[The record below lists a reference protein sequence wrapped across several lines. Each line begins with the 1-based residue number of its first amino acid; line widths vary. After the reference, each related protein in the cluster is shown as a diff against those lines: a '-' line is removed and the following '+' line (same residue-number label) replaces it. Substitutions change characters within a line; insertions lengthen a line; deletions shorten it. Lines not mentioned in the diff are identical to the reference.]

1 MRAFPRVLFD
11 EAHSE
16 SWTIR
21 RDTAETMNPG
31 HPDDNS
37 YARAAELLRRL
48 GHTVEAHTEGPV
60 TPAVLAAADAFVIAH
75 PSAGRWERTTGLG
88 SPVFSAE
95 ELDAIDDYVTNGGGL
110 VVLAEYEQDKYGNN
124 LAELLARFGA
134 GVEHAT
140 VQDPRNAHNGVPSW
154 VLGVAGEGGEED
166 LLAGARRACF
176 YRTGV
181 LTAPEGADVLFSTSP
196 TADPAGRPLA
206 VAVRHGA
213 GRVVALADSDL
224 FGDDSIADYDHAALW
239 GNLIT
244 WVSRIPAK
252 TTSGDKS
259 DMSGATAP
267 DMSRNGVSRN
277 GVSGN
282 GASGNGV
289 AANGA
294 AGVSAAAEGASGGAA
309 ADLLQDEGR
318 SLFGRLK
325 DAVERLKPLQAK
337 DGSIEGDRDEAVAL
351 ISEIVGHVTALAP
364 RFPHDAA
371 YLAAVVADFRKWVEQ
386 GLGVPDFLDSL
397 DAFHP
402 DTQRVDGL
410 EHLVVFPMYTQNGS
424 TSRHVEAVWIRTVW
438 PEWLAELE
446 RTRYDNPMFVP
457 IAFEDFTSGYD
468 TNSAVLFPETVAV
481 RQTPARFTWGGIF
494 CDREAARFR
503 KVSRAAAE
511 TLKLALPPDAA
522 RLLQSQEL
530 AQDTFVLWDLV
541 HDRTHSHGD
550 LPFDPFMIKQRMPY
564 WLYSLEELRC
574 DLTAFGEAVKLEAE
588 GVPHARYVQYAI
600 LFDRLFRF
608 PITGDRVR
616 NYDGLGGQ
624 LLFAYLH
631 RNDVVRWTDNRLSVD
646 WARLAGCVADLR
658 GEVEKLYRDGI
669 DRSKL
674 AHWLAAH
681 ELVAA
686 YVEPHPA
693 SVWARGVDAL
703 PVEDPRGPGG
713 RPPAGNSPK
722 AVVDAVLPDE
732 FPLSMFYEALRRK
745 LGEVV
750 DSTKGIRA

>member
-21 RDTAETMNPG
+21 RDVAETMNPG

-37 YARAAELLRRL
+37 YARAADVLRRL
-48 GHTVEAHTEGPV
+48 GHTVTAHTEGPI
-60 TPAVLAAADAFVIAH
+60 TPALLAGQDVFVIAH
-75 PSAGRWERTTGLG
+75 PSADRWERTTGLG
-88 SPVFSAE
+88 SPVFPVE
-95 ELDAIDDYVTNGGGL
+95 ELDAIEEHVRGGGGL
-110 VVLAEYEQDKYGNN
+110 VVLAECEQEKYGSN
-124 LAELLARFGA
+124 LTDLLARFGV
-134 GVEHAT
+134 GVEHLT
-140 VQDPRNAHNGVPSW
+140 VQDPRNAHNGVAAW
-154 VLGVAGEGGEED
+154 VLGAPAATEGENP
-166 LLAGARRACF
+166 LAGARRACF
-176 YRTGV
+176 YRAGV
-181 LTAPEGADVLFSTSP
+181 LTAPEDATVLFSTSP

-206 VAVRHGA
+206 VAVRHGE
-213 GRVVALADSDL
+213 GRVVVLADSDL
-224 FGDDSIADYDHAALW
+224 FGDDSIGDYDHAALW
-239 GNLIT
+239 GNLVT
-244 WVSRIPAK
+244 WAARIPAPR
-252 TTSGDKS
+252 TA
-259 DMSGATAP
+259 ATGETEA
-267 DMSRNGVSRN
+267 R
-277 GVSGN
+277 
-282 GASGNGV
+282 
-289 AANGA
+289 AAFR
-294 AGVSAAAEGASGGAA
+294 E
-309 ADLLQDEGR
+309 
-318 SLFGRLK
+318 LK
-325 DAVERLKPLQAK
+325 EAVEALKPLQAK
-337 DGSIEGDRDEAVAL
+337 DGSVERDHERAAELVA
-351 ISEIVGHVTALAP
+351 EIAGHVTRLAP
-364 RFPHDAA
+364 RFPHDEA
-371 YLAAVVADFRKWVEQ
+371 YLAAVVADLNRWAEQ

-397 DAFHP
+397 NAFHP

-410 EHLVVFPMYTQNGS
+410 EHLVVFPMYTQNG
-424 TSRHVEAVWIRTVW
+424 TTFRYLEAVWIRTVW

-446 RTRYDNPMFVP
+446 RTRYDNPLFVP

-481 RQTPARFTWGGIF
+481 RETPSRFTWGGIF

-503 KVSRAAAE
+503 AVSGAAAS

-522 RLLQSQEL
+522 RLIASQEL
-530 AQDTFVLWDLV
+530 AQDTFVLWDLI

-574 DLTAFGEAVKLEAE
+574 DLTAYGEAVKLEAE
-588 GVPHARYVQYAI
+588 GVPHARYVQLAI

-608 PITGDRVR
+608 PITGERVR

-631 RNDVVRWTDNRLSVD
+631 RNDIVRWTDNRLSID
-646 WARLAGCVADLR
+646 WTRVAGGVADLR
-658 GEVEKLYRDGI
+658 AEVEKLYRDGI

-681 ELVAA
+681 QLVAT

-703 PVEDPRGPGG
+703 PVEGF
-713 RPPAGNSPK
+713 PK

-745 LGEVV
+745 LTDVI

>member
-1 MRAFPRVLFD
+1 MSAFPRVLFD

-21 RDTAETMNPG
+21 RDVAETMNPG
-31 HPDDNS
+31 HPDDSS
-37 YARAAELLRRL
+37 YARAAGLLRGL
-48 GHTVEAHTEGPV
+48 GHSVDAHVEGPL
-60 TPAVLAAADAFVIAH
+60 TPGLLSARDVLVIAH
-75 PSAGRWERTTGLG
+75 PSGDRWEHTTGLG
-88 SPVFSAE
+88 SPVLPVE
-95 ELDAIDDYVTNGGGL
+95 ELDAIEEYVRDGGGL
-110 VVLAEYEQDKYGNN
+110 VVLAEYEQEKYGSN
-124 LAELLARFGA
+124 LTELLARFGV
-134 GVEHAT
+134 GVEHT
-140 VQDPRNAHNGVPSW
+140 LVRDPGNAHNGVASW
-154 VLGVAGEGGEED
+154 VLGTPQNVPGGPQNAPGATQNAPENGQD

-176 YRTGV
+176 YRSGV
-181 LTAPEGADVLFSTSP
+181 LTAPDHAAVLFTTSP
-196 TADPAGRPLA
+196 TATPANRPLA
-206 VAVRHGA
+206 VAVRHGE
-213 GRVVALADSDL
+213 GRVVVVADSDL
-224 FGDDSIADYDHAALW
+224 FGDDSIGDYDHAALW
-239 GNLIT
+239 GNLVT
-244 WVSRIPAK
+244 WAARVPAAK
-252 TTSGDKS
+252 I
-259 DMSGATAP
+259 
-267 DMSRNGVSRN
+267 R
-277 GVSGN
+277 
-282 GASGNGV
+282 
-289 AANGA
+289 A
-294 AGVSAAAEGASGGAA
+294 AGDATVGDAEARAEF
-309 ADLLQDEGR
+309 Q
-318 SLFGRLK
+318 RLK
-325 DAVERLKPLQAK
+325 DAVEALKPLQVK
-337 DGSIEGDRDEAVAL
+337 DGSVPEESDRPRAAELV
-351 ISEIVGHVTALAP
+351 SEIAGRVERLAP

-371 YLAAVVADFRKWVEQ
+371 YLAAVVADLRKWADR
-386 GLGVPDFLDSL
+386 GLGVPDFLDAL

-410 EHLVVFPMYTQNGS
+410 EHLVVFPMYTQNG
-424 TSRHVEAVWIRTVW
+424 TTFRHLEAVWIRTIW

-446 RTRYDNPMFVP
+446 RSGYDNPMFVP

-481 RQTPARFTWGGIF
+481 RETPARFTWGGIF
-494 CDREAARFR
+494 ADREAARFR
-503 KVSRAAAE
+503 AVSGAAAA

-522 RLLQSQEL
+522 RLIASQEL
-530 AQDTFVLWDLV
+530 AQDTFVLWDLI

-574 DLTAFGEAVKLEAE
+574 DLTAFGEAVKLEKE
-588 GVPHARYVQYAI
+588 GVPHARYVQLAI

-624 LLFAYLH
+624 LLFSYLH

-646 WARLAGCVADLR
+646 WDRLAEGVADLR

-681 ELVAA
+681 QLVAA
-686 YVEPHPA
+686 YVEPNPA

-703 PVEDPRGPGG
+703 PVEGF
-713 RPPAGNSPK
+713 PK

-745 LGEVV
+745 LGDVV

>member
-11 EAHSE
+11 EAHNE

-21 RDTAETMNPG
+21 RDVAETMNPG

-48 GHTVEAHTEGPV
+48 GHTVAAHTEGPI
-60 TPAVLAAADAFVIAH
+60 TPALLGSNDVFVIAH
-75 PSAGRWERTTGLG
+75 PSADRWERTTGLG
-88 SPVFSAE
+88 SPVFPVE
-95 ELDAIDDYVTNGGGL
+95 ELDAVEAYVAEGGGL
-110 VVLAEYEQDKYGNN
+110 VVLAECEQEKYGSN
-124 LAELLARFGA
+124 LDELLARFGV
-134 GVEHAT
+134 GVEHTT
-140 VQDPRNAHNGVPSW
+140 VQDPRNAHNGVASW
-154 VLGVAGEGGEED
+154 VLGSPGDGTGED

-176 YRTGV
+176 YRAGV
-181 LTAPEGADVLFSTSP
+181 LVAPEDAAVLFRTSS
-196 TADPAGRPLA
+196 TADPAGLPLA
-206 VAVRHGA
+206 VAVRHGK
-213 GRVVALADSDL
+213 GRVVVLADSDL
-224 FGDDSIADYDHAALW
+224 FGDDSIGDYDHAALW
-239 GNLIT
+239 GNLVT
-244 WVSRIPAK
+244 W
-252 TTSGDKS
+252 
-259 DMSGATAP
+259 
-267 DMSRNGVSRN
+267 
-277 GVSGN
+277 
-282 GASGNGV
+282 
-289 AANGA
+289 AARVP
-294 AGVSAAAEGASGGAA
+294 VSAAAKESEA
-309 ADLLQDEGR
+309 R
-318 SLFGRLK
+318 SAFQGLK
-325 DAVERLKPLQAK
+325 DAVEALKPLQAK
-337 DGSIEGDRDEAVAL
+337 DGSIEGDRDRAVAL
-351 ISEIVGHVTALAP
+351 ISEIVDHVDGLTP
-364 RFPHDAA
+364 RFPHDEA
-371 YLAAVVADFRKWVEQ
+371 YLTAVVADFRKWVEQ

-397 DAFHP
+397 NAFHP

-410 EHLVVFPMYTQNGS
+410 EHLVVFPMYTQNG
-424 TSRHVEAVWIRTVW
+424 TTFRYIEAVWIRTVW

-446 RTRYDNPMFVP
+446 NTRYDNPMFVP

-481 RQTPARFTWGGIF
+481 RETPSRFTWGGIF

-503 KVSRAAAE
+503 AVSKAAAE

-522 RLLQSQEL
+522 RLIESQEL

-574 DLTAFGEAVKLEAE
+574 DLTAFGEAVKLEQE
-588 GVPHARYVQYAI
+588 GVPHARYVQLAI

-631 RNDVVRWTDNRLSVD
+631 RNDIVRWTDNRLSVD
-646 WARLAGCVADLR
+646 WARLADGVADLR
-658 GEVEKLYRDGI
+658 SEVEKLYRDGI

-681 ELVAA
+681 QLVAA

-693 SVWARGVDAL
+693 SVWNRGVEAL
-703 PVEDPRGPGG
+703 PVEGF
-713 RPPAGNSPK
+713 PK

-745 LGEVV
+745 LGDVV
-750 DSTKGIRA
+750 ESTKGIRA